1 MADRTNIT
9 ELFLLKGEEPPENPL
24 LVLKPSTPDTT
35 CNLGTITMGYYS
47 MCLNRHKSG
56 EMKYGR
62 TRYDAKGG
70 GLFFMKPGQTVA
82 NENIVTEGDGFCLIF
97 QEEYLYGHPLHAE
110 IRKYR
115 YFEYDINE
123 ALHLS
128 PQEEQ
133 TMIRISK
140 DIEAEYNAQDDLS
153 REIILGHIASLL
165 RYSQRFYR
173 RQFIDRVDHSG
184 KVASR
189 FHQQLSGYFETGL
202 SATQGLPSVKYL
214 AEQLH
219 VSPHYL
225 SDVLK
230 QETGKTALELIHL
243 FLISEAKNL
252 LTGTDLS
259 ISEISYN
266 LGFENHPYF
275 SRLFKRIAGLT
286 PNAFKNNLTNWKK
299 DNEVSYGHRLYEQ
312 AMNG

>member
-1 MADRTNIT
+1 MAERTNIT
-9 ELFLLKGEEPPENPL
+9 ELFILKGEEPPENPL
-24 LVLKPSTPDTT
+24 LVLKPSTPDSV
-35 CNLGTITMGYYS
+35 CNMGPITLGYYS

-56 EMKYGR
+56 ELKYGR

-70 GLFFMKPGQTVA
+70 GMFFMKPGQTVA
-82 NENIVTEGDGFCLIF
+82 NDNIVTDGDGFCLIF

-123 ALHLS
+123 ALHLT

-140 DIEAEYNAQDDLS
+140 EIEAEYHHHQDELS
-153 REIILGHIASLL
+153 KEIILGHIASLL
-165 RYSQRFYR
+165 RYSQRFYK
-173 RQFIDRVDHSG
+173 RQFIDRADHSG
-184 KVASR
+184 KIANR
-189 FHQQLSGYFETGL
+189 FHEQLSAYFETGIA
-202 SATQGLPSVKYL
+202 ATQGLPSVKYL

-286 PNAFKNNLTNWKK
+286 PNAFKNNLTKF
-299 DNEVSYGHRLYEQ
+299 SHQLYVD
-312 AMNG
+312 